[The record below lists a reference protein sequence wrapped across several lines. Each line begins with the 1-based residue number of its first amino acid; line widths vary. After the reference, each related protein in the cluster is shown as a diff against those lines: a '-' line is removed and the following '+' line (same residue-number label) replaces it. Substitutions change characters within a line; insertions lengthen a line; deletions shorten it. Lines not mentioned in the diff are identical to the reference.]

1 MYLNL
6 KLASL
11 KPFKLV
17 NKYFSVT
24 VTAQYEII
32 KMYIWIIVVKAN
44 EHSGVAQLCANISV
58 ISIIVFQLL
67 KA

>member
-11 KPFKLV
+11 KPFKLI
-17 NKYFSVT
+17 KYFCVT
-24 VTAQYEII
+24 VTAQYKII
-32 KMYIWIIVVKAN
+32 KIYIWIIVVKAN
-44 EHSGVAQLCANISV
+44 GHSGVAQLCATISV
-58 ISIIVFQLL
+58 IGIIVFQLL

>member
-24 VTAQYEII
+24 VTARYEII
-32 KMYIWIIVVKAN
+32 KMYIWIIVVN
-44 EHSGVAQLCANISV
+44 VNGHSGVA
-58 ISIIVFQLL
+58 
-67 KA
+67 